1 MRRMKPE
8 VIDGLGEARDFHA
21 LTKSVLS
28 LCEAYG
34 AVYAFRFIHNRGA
47 SRVACFIEL
56 ESSKAQQALARELGA
71 RTLNGAV
78 CLEIPVRKDFARQ
91 AKFVAMPATP
101 PRVQPGAPRAS
112 VQAGN

>member
-1 MRRMKPE
+1 MKPE
-8 VIDGLGEARDFHA
+8 VIDRLGEARDFHA
-21 LTKSVLS
+21 LTKNVLS

-34 AVYAFRFIHNRGA
+34 PVHAFRFIHNRGA

-78 CLEIPVRKDFARQ
+78 CLEIPVRKDFAKQ
-91 AKFVAMPATP
+91 AKVVAVPATQSGF
-101 PRVQPGAPRAS
+101 QPSAPRAS
-112 VQAGN
+112 LQVSTSPT